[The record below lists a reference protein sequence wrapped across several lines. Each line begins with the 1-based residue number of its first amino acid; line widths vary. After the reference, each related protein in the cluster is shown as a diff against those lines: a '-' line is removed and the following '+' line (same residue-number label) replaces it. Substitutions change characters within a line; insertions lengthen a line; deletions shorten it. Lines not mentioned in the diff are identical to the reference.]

1 MFKICRFSDFERHWK
16 NYISSSPKFQR
27 TVLLKRV
34 QTHSDSWSYEWFTSV
49 DFHGTL
55 LWLYFMSNC
64 HNNLSCSFLL
74 CSRIYCLDNCKPRAS
89 ISRKFIAKVSVNCS
103 SQVEFYGIVENLYF
117 FQHHE
122 KALPTSSRSVHFG
135 NFQSNNALLYLNV
148 VWSHDLP
155 LITENLHLI
164 AMVYHWCLHMSFWIG
179 SFDWLISGPIRLN
192 FNTDQL

>member
-1 MFKICRFSDFERHWK
+1 M
-16 NYISSSPKFQR
+16 
-27 TVLLKRV
+27 
-34 QTHSDSWSYEWFTSV
+34 SDSHPLIFTEPYF
-49 DFHGTL
+49 DCI
-55 LWLYFMSNC
+55 LWVIATIILVVVFYF
-64 HNNLSCSFLL
+64 F
-74 CSRIYCLDNCKPRAS
+74 RIYCLDNCKPRAS
-89 ISRKFIAKVSVNCS
+89 LSRKFIAKVSVNCS

-192 FNTDQL
+192 FNT

>member
-1 MFKICRFSDFERHWK
+1 M
-16 NYISSSPKFQR
+16 
-27 TVLLKRV
+27 
-34 QTHSDSWSYEWFTSV
+34 SDSHPLIFTAPYF
-49 DFHGTL
+49 DCI
-55 LWLYFMSNC
+55 LWVIATIILVVVVYF
-64 HNNLSCSFLL
+64 F
-74 CSRIYCLDNCKPRAS
+74 RIYCLDNCKPRAS
-89 ISRKFIAKVSVNCS
+89 LSRKFIAKVSVNCS

-164 AMVYHWCLHMSFWIG
+164 AMVYHWCPHMSFWIG
-179 SFDWLISGPIRLN
+179 SFDWLISGPIRVN